1 MIDKLN
7 PTKKMTDLMS
17 TDVES
22 SQLIQ
27 DDDYNLDDIQV
38 KKIADRFQKPTPPKP
53 VRKTSSS
60 TSPTKQED
68 DNNKKNVL
76 NIVTKIN
83 SMAIL

>member
-1 MIDKLN
+1 M
-7 PTKKMTDLMS
+7 

-22 SQLIQ
+22 SQIIQ
-27 DDDYNLDDIQV
+27 DNDNLDDIQV
-38 KKIADRFQKPTPPKP
+38 RKIADKFQKQTPPKP

-60 TSPTKQED
+60 SPIKQED